1 MPDHG
6 GPVEVTLVIAAR
18 PGTIFRYFTDPA
30 RFARWMGEASVL
42 DPEPGGRLR
51 VRYPTG
57 QVAGGRVVAVEPD
70 RRIVFTW
77 GHEGDGQAVPAGSST
92 VEITLEP
99 VADGTEVRLRHSG
112 LPAGEPPLAHVADWL
127 AAWNE
132 PDPARRAERSGA
144 AWPTGAGS
152 ATRPPPSTAPGSWPS
167 TSAWSSG

>member
-1 MPDHG
+1 MPDPG

-51 VRYPTG
+51 VGHPTG
-57 QVAGGRVVAVEPD
+57 Q
-70 RRIVFTW
+70 
-77 GHEGDGQAVPAGSST
+77 
-92 VEITLEP
+92 

-112 LPAGEPPLAHVADWL
+112 LPAGEPPLAHL
-127 AAWNE
+127 AGWRHAW
-132 PDPARRAERSGA
+132 PPWPTPAR
-144 AWPTGAGS
+144 PT
-152 ATRPPPSTAPGSWPS
+152 SWPS